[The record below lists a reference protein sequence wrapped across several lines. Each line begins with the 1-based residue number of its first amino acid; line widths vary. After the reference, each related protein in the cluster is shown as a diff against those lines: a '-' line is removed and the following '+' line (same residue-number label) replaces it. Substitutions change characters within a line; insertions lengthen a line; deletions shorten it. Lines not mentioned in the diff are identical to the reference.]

1 MATAVQS
8 QRNECLE
15 IIVAAEVFPIRCGC
29 YNEFRG
35 TNMDFIFKI
44 EERILKSGKGA
55 IVALALAFLLAS
67 AMVVIWSVLYS
78 LG

>member
-1 MATAVQS
+1 
-8 QRNECLE
+8 
-15 IIVAAEVFPIRCGC
+15 
-29 YNEFRG
+29 
-35 TNMDFIFKI
+35 MDFIFKI